1 MIVRRFFLFN
11 LAGNILP
18 VLVALVA
25 VPVIAAHAG
34 VERLGALGVV
44 WGVVG
49 YFGFLDFG
57 LSRVVTRRVALAHEL
72 GRLADE
78 LSELRGFL
86 WRRAGPAVVVLTLL
100 LFAAKL
106 PCAPYFPAGWL
117 GTELARGWTA
127 VVLCV
132 PLTLM
137 TNWLR
142 GALEGVQ
149 RFARVNLLRSV
160 FGAWNY
166 AAPALIVLTVPTLDA
181 MIAVICL
188 GRFLAVLAHG
198 WACWRVERG
207 MLFGPLPARLVH
219 LPAFFRE
226 GGWMT
231 VSNLVAPLMVYS
243 DRFMLAAMVPASAV
257 AWYVTSQEMLLRAL
271 VLPAALAGV
280 LFPRFS
286 ENAAENVAEAQDAG
300 KTGLY
305 RHSVRLISAIML
317 PICTLFGVLA
327 YHALRF
333 WLGASFALH
342 SYRIVEIISIGIFM
356 NSIAH
361 LPFARLQGAGRSH
374 VAARIHLIQLPLYAA
389 ALYAAVRAGGIEGA
403 AWAWTVRVSIDC
415 LAMMLTAAPEARF
428 AALPATAVGAVFLCC
443 TAFLFGP
450 ADGFSPQFA
459 ATVAAIGLAS
469 LALAWFGLLKRE
481 DRMQLMGRRHAL

>member
-1 MIVRRFFLFN
+1 MIVKRFFLFN

-18 VLVALVA
+18 VLVALLA

-57 LSRVVTRRVALAHEL
+57 LSRVVTRRVALAHEQ

-78 LSELRGFL
+78 LGELRGFL
-86 WRRAGPAVVVLTLL
+86 WRRAGPAVVILTLL
-100 LFAAKL
+100 LLAAKL
-106 PCAPYFPAGWL
+106 LLAPYFPAGWL
-117 GTELARGWTA
+117 GVELARGWAA

-149 RFARVNLLRSV
+149 RFARVNLLRGV

-166 AAPALIVLTVPTLDA
+166 AAPALIVLTLPTLDA
-181 MIAVICL
+181 MIAAICL

-198 WACWRVERG
+198 WACWRVEPG
-207 MLFGPLPARLVH
+207 MLFGPLPKRLVH

-243 DRFMLAAMVPASAV
+243 DRFMLAAMVPAAAV

-286 ENAAENVAEAQDAG
+286 EAAAETQNAD

-305 RHSVRLISAIML
+305 RYSVRLISAIML
-317 PICTLFGVLA
+317 PICTLFSLLA
-327 YHALRF
+327 YHALRL
-333 WLGASFALH
+333 WLGESFASH

-374 VAARIHLIQLPLYAA
+374 VAARIHLVQLPLYAA
-389 ALYAAVRAGGIEGA
+389 ALYAAVRAGGVEGA

-415 LAMMLTAAPEARF
+415 VAMMLTAAPEARF
-428 AALPATAVGAVFLCC
+428 AALPSTAAGAVFLYC

-450 ADGFSPQFA
+450 SDALTLRFA
-459 ATVAAIGLAS
+459 LAVAAIAVVA

-481 DRMQLMGRRHAL
+481 DRVQLMGRRHAL